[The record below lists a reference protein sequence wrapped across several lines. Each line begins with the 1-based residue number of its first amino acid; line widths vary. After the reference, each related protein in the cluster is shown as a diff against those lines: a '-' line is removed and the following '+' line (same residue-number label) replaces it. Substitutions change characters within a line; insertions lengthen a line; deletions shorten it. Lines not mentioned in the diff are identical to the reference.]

1 MRLSKIKIFIYLP
14 TTPTNYLS
22 TIPDSMV
29 QRSPPFG
36 NLFSDYLKLGSR
48 EIVYFGGIGVVGKI
62 SAVLTVTFF
71 SIKISNQ
78 TILENQPWNPE
89 KFFSRDLFCR
99 ISG

>member
-1 MRLSKIKIFIYLP
+1 MFGRVTSLDRGDGTYIEIDMRLSKIKIFIYLP

-71 SIKISNQ
+71 SI
-78 TILENQPWNPE
+78 
-89 KFFSRDLFCR
+89 
-99 ISG
+99 